1 MEEWLIIQNLFRGL
15 NQQAKDHVDAAV
27 GGSCDTLGVCTVELQ
42 LFYASSTYF
51 A

>member
-1 MEEWLIIQNLFRGL
+1 
-15 NQQAKDHVDAAV
+15 V

-51 A
+51 AWTRVLF